1 VNMTA
6 ANSGD
11 SVFRNLDSLL
21 PNLEALYKDVHSH
34 PELSMQET
42 RTASLA
48 ADRLRAAGYDV
59 TTGVGKTGVVGLLRN
74 GDGPTVMLRADMDAL
89 PVEEAT
95 GLPYASKVTATDRE
109 GRTVPVSHM
118 CGHDMHVTWLAGAT
132 QLLADARTT
141 WRGTLM
147 AVFQPGE
154 ETAEGAQAMIDDGLF
169 KRFPKPNVVLGQHV
183 MTGPSGTVAGRAG
196 PITSAAD
203 SLQIRLFGR
212 GAHGS
217 MPQASIDPVV
227 MAAAVVMRLQTI
239 VSREVAAAEAA
250 VITVGAL
257 QAGTKENVIPDEAI
271 IKLNV
276 RTFEAGVRARV
287 LAAIE
292 RIVNAEA
299 EASGAPRKPEITTLD
314 HYPLNVND
322 REASQRVVEALRGHF
337 GAQQVRE
344 TGPAPASE
352 DFGSF
357 GTEWHVPS
365 VFWFVGGND
374 PAVYAKAKESNRLND
389 LPVNHSPKFAPVI
402 HPTLKTGVEAL
413 LVATRAWLSR

>member
-1 VNMTA
+1 MSKTQESSADEVL
-6 ANSGD
+6 
-11 SVFRNLDSLL
+11 RNLDGLL
-21 PNLEALYKDVHSH
+21 PDLEALYKDVHSH

-42 RTASLA
+42 RTAGLA
-48 ADRLRAAGYDV
+48 ADRLRAAGYEV
-59 TTGVGKTGVVGLLRN
+59 TTGVGRTGVVGVLRN

-89 PVEEAT
+89 PIEEAT
-95 GLPYASKVTATDRE
+95 GLPYASKATATDRQ
-109 GRTVPVSHM
+109 GKTVPVAHM

-132 QLLADARTT
+132 KLLADARST

-169 KRFPKPNVVLGQHV
+169 KRFPQPTAVLGQHV
-183 MTGPSGTVAGRAG
+183 MVGPSGTVAGRTGA
-196 PITSAAD
+196 ITSAAD
-203 SLQIRLFGR
+203 SWQIRLFGR

-227 MAAAVVMRLQTI
+227 MAAATVMRLQTI
-239 VSREVAAAEAA
+239 VAREVAAAESA
-250 VITVGAL
+250 VVTVGAL

-276 RTFEAGVRARV
+276 RTFDAGVRKRV

-299 EASGAPRKPEITTLD
+299 EASGAPRRPEITTLD

-322 REASQRVVEALRGHF
+322 QAVSKRVVENFRGYF
-337 GAQQVRE
+337 GADRVRE

-357 GTEWHVPS
+357 GSEWHSPS
-365 VFWFVGGND
+365 AFWFVGGTD
-374 PAVYAKAKESNRLND
+374 PDVYSKAKEAGRLNE
-389 LPVNHSPKFAPVI
+389 LPVNHSPKFAPVL
-402 HPTLKTGVEAL
+402 HPTLRTGVEAL
-413 LVATRAWLSR
+413 VVATRAWLTA